1 VNSQHYVH
9 IVDDDA
15 EVRDSVQFLVESID
29 LQAFSYASA
38 DSFFE
43 SYKNLGPG
51 CVILD
56 LRMPGISGME
66 ALKEMH
72 RHEIYEP
79 VIIMTGHGDVP
90 VAVRSLKLGAFDF
103 LEKPCNDHLLI
114 EKTHKAIQLDV
125 RNRGYRLQKIETQNA
140 LKSLSQR
147 ELGVLELL
155 VEGNSNKE
163 VARQLDIS
171 PKTIERHRA
180 NVMRK
185 LDVGSFAE
193 LVQLV
198 ERSRPAY

>member
-1 VNSQHYVH
+1 MNNQHFVH
-9 IVDDDA
+9 IVDDDS

-29 LQAFSYASA
+29 LRAFSYASA

-43 SYKNLGPG
+43 SYEDHGPG

-72 RHEIYEP
+72 AHGIYEP

-103 LEKPCNDHLLI
+103 LEKPCNDNLLI
-114 EKTHKAIQLDV
+114 EKAHKAIQLDV
-125 RNRGYRLQKIETQNA
+125 RNRQNRLQKVETEDA
-140 LKSLSQR
+140 LRSLTKR
-147 ELGVLELL
+147 EQDVLSLL
-155 VEGNSNKE
+155 VKGNSNKE
-163 VARQLDIS
+163 VARQLSIS

-193 LVQLV
+193 LVQMV
-198 ERSRPAY
+198 ERNRAI

>member
-1 VNSQHYVH
+1 MNNQHFVH
-9 IVDDDA
+9 IVDDDSD
-15 EVRDSVQFLVESID
+15 VRDSVQFLVESIN
-29 LQAFSYASA
+29 LRGFSYASA
-38 DSFFE
+38 DSFFK
-43 SYKNLGPG
+43 SYENHGPG

-72 RHEIYEP
+72 THGIYEP

-114 EKTHKAIQLDV
+114 EKTHKAIQLDM
-125 RNRGYRLQKIETQNA
+125 RNRQNRLQKVETEDA
-140 LKSLSQR
+140 LRSLSSR
-147 ELGVLELL
+147 EQDVLILL
-155 VEGNSNKE
+155 VKGNSNKE
-163 VARQLDIS
+163 VARLLSIS

-185 LDVGSFAE
+185 LGVGSFAE
-193 LVQLV
+193 LVQMV
-198 ERSRPAY
+198 ERSRAI